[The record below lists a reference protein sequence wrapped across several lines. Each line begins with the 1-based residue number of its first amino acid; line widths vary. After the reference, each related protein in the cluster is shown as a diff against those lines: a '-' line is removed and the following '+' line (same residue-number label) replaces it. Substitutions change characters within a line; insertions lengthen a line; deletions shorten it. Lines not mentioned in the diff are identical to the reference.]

1 MRWGCVIALFV
12 LLGCNKSEWRPE
24 DRTYNAEVPVGFP
37 PLSIPDDN
45 ALTDFRVLLG
55 KQLFFDT
62 RISGDG
68 TVSCGSCHKP
78 EFAFADNQAV
88 SPGVEGRIGFR
99 NAPSLANVGY
109 QEKLFMDGGVPTLEL
124 QVLAPFD
131 NHAEMDLSIT
141 KAIEMM
147 RNDEHINALAQF
159 AYGREMDAFVFT
171 RSIAAFER
179 TLLSGN
185 SPYDR
190 FLRGDSSALSPDA
203 IAGMELF
210 FGQRMACGSCHTG
223 FLLTDQSY
231 SNIGLYEEYADVG
244 LQRVT
249 TLPSDNGKFKVP
261 SLRNV
266 ALTAP
271 YMHDGS
277 RMLLQQVIEH
287 YNSGGKNHP
296 VKDERI
302 RPLLM
307 SMEEKMQL
315 LAFLEGLT
323 DIGFTENQAFQ
334 PE

>member
-55 KQLFFDT
+55 KKLFFDT

-88 SPGVEGRIGFR
+88 SLGVEGRIGFR

-109 QEKLFMDGGVPTLEL
+109 QERLFMDGGVPTLEL

-190 FLRGDSSALSPDA
+190 FLRGDNSALSPDA

-210 FGQRMACGSCHTG
+210 FGQRLACGSCHTG

-231 SNIGLYEEYADVG
+231 SNIGLYEEYADMG

-277 RMLLQQVIEH
+277 RMTLQQVIEH
-287 YNSGGKNHP
+287 YNAGGKNHP
-296 VKDERI
+296 AKDDRI